1 MSSIVQHL
9 LNGLMQGTIYGLV
22 AIGFTIF
29 FGVMNVI
36 KFSHGDVLTFGA
48 FAGLVAAWTS
58 VLLGLPIWLELIVV
72 VLMAVIASA
81 AIGALIA
88 RSLVIPLKD
97 APPLNMLL
105 MTMMVGTAIRECIRL
120 FFPNGTN
127 PQKFPEL
134 LPSGGLDLAG
144 AYLRYDG
151 LILIAGGIAFI
162 FAIQWIINRT
172 RLGLAIRA
180 VAEDGE
186 TAKTM
191 GINFTLTVVIAFAI
205 GSMTAGFA
213 GALFGLYY
221 SEVNYGMG
229 LLLAVIGFS
238 AAIIGGLG
246 NIWGAIIGGYLFA
259 GLQTAV
265 VAALPALSDY
275 KNVIAFII
283 VVALITWRPTGLL
296 AERGSE
302 RV

>member
-1 MSSIVQHL
+1 MSSIAQYL

-48 FAGLVAAWTS
+48 FGGLVAAWAATA
-58 VLLGLPIWLELIVV
+58 LGFPIWLELVFV
-72 VLMAVIASA
+72 VLISVMASA
-81 AIGALIA
+81 AIGAIIA
-88 RSLVIPLKD
+88 RGLVLPLKD

-127 PQKFPEL
+127 PQRFPEL
-134 LPSGGLDLAG
+134 LPSGGFDLSG
-144 AYLRYDG
+144 VYFRYDG
-151 LILIAGGIAFI
+151 LILIAAGIAFI
-162 FAIQWIINRT
+162 FAVQWIINRT

-186 TAKTM
+186 TARTM
-191 GINFTLTVVIAFAI
+191 GINFTLTVAIAFAI
-205 GSMTAGFA
+205 GSMTAGVA
-213 GALFGLYY
+213 GALYGLYY
-221 SEVNYGMG
+221 SEINYSMG
-229 LLLAVIGFS
+229 LILAIIGFS

-246 NIWGAIIGGYLFA
+246 NIWGAIVGGYLFA

-265 VAALPALSDY
+265 VALLPALSDY
-275 KNVIAFII
+275 KNVIALIV
-283 VVALITWRPTGLL
+283 VVALIAWRPTGLL

>member
-1 MSSIVQHL
+1 
-9 LNGLMQGTIYGLV
+9 MQGTIYGLV

-48 FAGLVAAWTS
+48 FGGLVATWIATA
-58 VLLGLPIWLELIVV
+58 LGLPLWFELGLVILVA
-72 VLMAVIASA
+72 LAASAAMGAVIAS
-81 AIGALIA
+81 
-88 RSLVIPLKD
+88 SLVLPLKD

-134 LPSGGLDLAG
+134 LPSGGLEMSG
-144 AYLRYDG
+144 VYFRYDG
-151 LILIAGGIAFI
+151 LILIASGIAFI

-186 TAKTM
+186 TARTM
-191 GINFTLTVVIAFAI
+191 GINFTLTVAIAFAI

-221 SEVNYGMG
+221 SEINYGMG
-229 LLLAVIGFS
+229 LILAVIGFS
-238 AAIIGGLG
+238 AAIVGGLG

-265 VAALPALSDY
+265 VATLPNLSDY

>member
-1 MSSIVQHL
+1 
-9 LNGLMQGTIYGLV
+9 MQGTIYGLV

-48 FAGLVAAWTS
+48 FGGLVATWIAIA
-58 VLLGLPIWLELIVV
+58 LGLPIWLELALVIVV
-72 VLMAVIASA
+72 AIAASA

-134 LPSGGLDLAG
+134 LPSGGIEMSG
-144 AYLRYDG
+144 VYLRYDG
-151 LILIAGGIAFI
+151 LILIAAGIAFI

-186 TAKTM
+186 TARTM

-221 SEVNYGMG
+221 SEINYGMG
-229 LLLAVIGFS
+229 LILAVIGFS

-265 VAALPALSDY
+265 VATLPSLSDY
-275 KNVIAFII
+275 KNVIAFIV

>member
-1 MSSIVQHL
+1 MSSIAQHL

-36 KFSHGDVLTFGA
+36 KFSHGDVMTFGA
-48 FAGLVAAWTS
+48 FGGLVATWFAIA
-58 VLLGLPIWLELIVV
+58 LGLPSWLELGLVIIV
-72 VLMAVIASA
+72 AVAASA

-88 RSLVIPLKD
+88 RFLVIPLKD

-134 LPSGGLDLAG
+134 LPSGGAEMSG
-144 AYLRYDG
+144 VYFRYDG
-151 LILIAGGIAFI
+151 LILISSGIAFI

-186 TAKTM
+186 TARTM

-205 GSMTAGFA
+205 GSMTAGIA

-221 SEVNYGMG
+221 SEINYGMG
-229 LLLAVIGFS
+229 LILAVIGFS

-265 VAALPALSDY
+265 VATLPSLSDY
-275 KNVIAFII
+275 KNVIAFIV

-302 RV
+302 RI

>member
-1 MSSIVQHL
+1 VSSILQHL

-58 VLLGLPIWLELIVV
+58 VLLGLPVWLELIFV
-72 VLMAVIASA
+72 VLIAIIASA

-151 LILIAGGIAFI
+151 LILIAAGIGFI
-162 FAIQWIINRT
+162 FVIQWIINRT

-186 TAKTM
+186 TARTM
-191 GINFTLTVVIAFAI
+191 GINFTLTVVVAFGI

-221 SEVNYGMG
+221 SEINYGMG

-238 AAIIGGLG
+238 AAIVGGLG

-259 GLQTAV
+259 GLQTTV
-265 VAALPALSDY
+265 VAALPAFSDY
-275 KNVIAFII
+275 KNVIAFVV

-296 AERGSE
+296 AERGAE

>member
-1 MSSIVQHL
+1 MSSIAQYL

-48 FAGLVAAWTS
+48 FGGLVASWLSIAF
-58 VLLGLPIWLELIVV
+58 GLPTWLELGLVILV
-72 VLMAVIASA
+72 AVAASA

-134 LPSGGLDLAG
+134 LPSGGAEISG
-144 AYLRYDG
+144 VYLRYDG
-151 LILIAGGIAFI
+151 LILIVSGIAFI
-162 FAIQWIINRT
+162 FAIQWIMNRT

-186 TAKTM
+186 TARTM

-221 SEVNYGMG
+221 SEINYGMG
-229 LLLAVIGFS
+229 LILAVIGFS

-265 VAALPALSDY
+265 VATLPSLSDY
-275 KNVIAFII
+275 KTVIAFI
-283 VVALITWRPTGLL
+283 VVIALITWRPTGLL